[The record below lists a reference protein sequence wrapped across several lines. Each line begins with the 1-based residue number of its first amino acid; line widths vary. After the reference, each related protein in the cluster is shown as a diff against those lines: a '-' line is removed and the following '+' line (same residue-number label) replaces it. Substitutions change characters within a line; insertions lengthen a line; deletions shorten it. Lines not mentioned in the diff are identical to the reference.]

1 MAIEKW
7 DKLNIPDKLDAIAG
21 WCIMGATDEEIY
33 TNLGVG
39 KTTFNR
45 WKTKHPELME
55 LLKRKKPIANAA
67 VIGSIYRAAR
77 GFEYEEVRTEYEFD
91 KNGKQGK
98 AIKIIKTKKYFPPN
112 PTLAIY
118 YTKNRDSKNWSDRQ
132 YLDIKDQQV
141 PPELKQ
147 TINILAILNQ
157 KHPEAFDA
165 FVEVTTVPGANGAVR
180 KRKQLLAKTKTKRRK
195 KTNE

>member
-77 GFEYEEVRTEYEFD
+77 GFEYEEVRTEYEVD
-91 KNGKQGK
+91 KDGKQD
-98 AIKIIKTKKYFPPN
+98 KILKVIKTKKYFPPN

-118 YTKNRDSKNWSDRQ
+118 YTKNRDALNWSDRQ
-132 YLDIKDQQV
+132 HLDIQEQV
-141 PPELKQ
+141 SPELKQ
-147 TINILAILNQ
+147 TINVLAILNQ
-157 KHPEAFDA
+157 KHPEAFNK
-165 FVEVTTVPGANGAVR
+165 FVEVTTMPETNGTTKK
-180 KRKQLLAKTKTKRRK
+180 KRLPAKTKTNRK
-195 KTNE
+195 KS

>member
-1 MAIEKW
+1 VAIEKW
-7 DKLNIPDKLDAIAG
+7 EKLNIPDKLDAIAG
-21 WCIMGATDEEIY
+21 WCIMGATDKEIY

-91 KNGKQGK
+91 KDGKQGK
-98 AIKIIKTKKYFPPN
+98 AIKVIKTTKYFPPN

-118 YTKNRDSKNWSDRQ
+118 YTKNRDSENWSDRQ
-132 YLDIKDQQV
+132 FLDIKEQV
-141 PPELKQ
+141 TPELKQ
-147 TINILAILNQ
+147 VINVLTILNQ

-165 FVEVTTVPGANGAVR
+165 FVEVTTEPGTNGTA
-180 KRKQLLAKTKTKRRK
+180 KKQIPAKTKTKPKTRR
-195 KTNE
+195 TP